1 MANTAIT
8 TERALSPPRKLV
20 LSCVAALACSGA
32 LAAGPSAVT
41 TQEIAQLLDRLGS
54 SGCQFNRNGSWY
66 SSAQAKD
73 HLNSKY
79 RYLLDKGK
87 LTDSE
92 SFIKLAGSE
101 SSSSGK
107 PYHVKCKDAPELESA
122 AWLGA
127 ELVKIRKAKPAQ

>member
-1 MANTAIT
+1 MKPALTLMLSCAA
-8 TERALSPPRKLV
+8 ALS
-20 LSCVAALACSGA
+20 CSGA
-32 LAAGPSAVT
+32 LAATPSAVT
-41 TQEIAQLLDRLGS
+41 TQEVTQLLDHLGS

-73 HLNSKY
+73 HLISKY

-101 SSSSGK
+101 SSASGK
-107 PYHVKCKDAPELESA
+107 PYHVQCKDSPELERA
-122 AWLGA
+122 AWLSA
-127 ELVKIRKAKPAQ
+127 ELAKIRKAKPAQ